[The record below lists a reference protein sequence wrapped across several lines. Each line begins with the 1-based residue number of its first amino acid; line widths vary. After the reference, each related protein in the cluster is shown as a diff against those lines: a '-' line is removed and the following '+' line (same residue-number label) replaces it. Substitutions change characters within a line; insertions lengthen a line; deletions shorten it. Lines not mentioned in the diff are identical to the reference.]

1 MNKKYYPVADRPDFN
16 NKYKARHTGK
26 FRAPRRGEYYLSGAI
41 PEAYRA
47 PNDLTSA
54 YWIMKLV
61 RVEVKTIEVIR
72 EV

>member
-1 MNKKYYPVADRPDFN
+1 MPKKYYMLGDNMFAQRRLRAV
-16 NKYKARHTGK
+16 HTGD
-26 FRAPRRGEYYLSGAI
+26 FRPPKAGEYYLSGAI